1 MTRKDSWFTMG
12 VKGSRLWLW
21 ALAAAVL
28 MQTLTAFL
36 TRIFPVIGPALT
48 DAAGVPSEYIGY
60 LAAVNS
66 IGTMWY
72 LVAAGAL
79 LPRLGPLRA
88 LQLGTLIGAAGLLFA
103 LFGSWW
109 ALVAASLLI
118 GFGYGPSPTAGSEML
133 MQYAPVRHRSFVFS
147 VKQSGVPLGG
157 AVAGILVPALL
168 ALGGW
173 RVACIGSALLVL
185 ALTVLVEPLRSPI
198 DRSRDRDRIF
208 RLRDLLD
215 PRMLRTPLH
224 ALSGDRA
231 LQLCTAASVCFAIVQ
246 GSLLAFFVTYA
257 MLRIDLSLAMAGMAF
272 SLMQLTGVGGRVM
285 AGWVADRVH
294 SPRGVLVGLG
304 IASSLTIAVVAALT
318 PSWPGWAVQMVAAV
332 AGVASTSW
340 NGVFMAEL
348 SQLAPPGRVG
358 EVAAA
363 ATFFTFI
370 GYVVGPAAFGWGL
383 SQGISYATAFAI
395 LALVPLCGVVALA
408 FAGGRFPKTSSPL

>member
-1 MTRKDSWFTMG
+1 MAPADSCFTMR
-12 VKGSRLWLW
+12 VKDSRLWFW

-48 DAAGVPSEYIGY
+48 DAAGVPPEYIGY

-72 LVAAGAL
+72 LVAAGDM

-88 LQLGTLIGAAGLLFA
+88 LQLGTVIGLAGLLFA

-109 ALVAASLLI
+109 ALVVASLLI
-118 GFGYGPSPTAGSEML
+118 GFGYGPSPTAGSEVL

-157 AVAGILVPALL
+157 ALAGVLVPALL
-168 ALGGW
+168 ALAGW
-173 RVACIGSALLVL
+173 RGACIGSALLVL
-185 ALTVLVEPLRSPI
+185 ALTLLVEPLRSAI
-198 DRSRDRDRIF
+198 DRGRDRKRRF
-208 RLRDLLD
+208 RLHDLLD
-215 PRMLRTPLH
+215 PRMLRTPWQ

-231 LQLCTAASVCFAIVQ
+231 LLLCTAASACFAIVQ

-257 MLRIDLSLAMAGMAF
+257 MVRIDLSLAVAGIAF
-272 SLMQLTGVGGRVM
+272 SIMQLTGVGGRVM

-294 SPRGVLVGLG
+294 SPRSVLIALGV
-304 IASSLTIAVVAALT
+304 ASSVTVAVVAAMS
-318 PSWPGWAVQMVAAV
+318 PSWPRWAVQVVAAV

-363 ATFFTFI
+363 ATFFTFV
-370 GYVVGPAAFGWGL
+370 GYVIGPATFGWAL
-383 SQGISYATAFAI
+383 TQGISYAIAFAI
-395 LALVPLCGVVALA
+395 LAVVPLCGVAAIALA
-408 FAGGRFPKTSSPL
+408 GSRSPEAPPGA

>member
-1 MTRKDSWFTMG
+1 MARTDSYFTMR
-12 VKGSRLWLW
+12 VRDSRLWFW

-72 LVAAGAL
+72 LVAAGNL

-88 LQLGTLIGAAGLLFA
+88 LQVGTLVGLLGLVVA

-109 ALVAASLLI
+109 ALVTASLLI
-118 GFGYGPSPTAGSEML
+118 GFGYGPSPTAGSEVL
-133 MQYAPVRHRSFVFS
+133 MQYAPARHRSFVFS

-157 AVAGILVPALL
+157 ALAGILVPALL
-168 ALGGW
+168 APAGW
-173 RVACIGSALLVL
+173 RGACIGSALLVL
-185 ALTVLVEPLRSPI
+185 AMIGLVEPLRSPI
-198 DRSRDRDRIF
+198 DSGRDRNRTF

-231 LQLCTAASVCFAIVQ
+231 LLLCTAASACFAIVQ

-257 MLRIDLSLAMAGMAF
+257 MVRIDLGLAVAGVAF
-272 SLMQLTGVGGRVM
+272 SIMQLTGVGGRVM
-285 AGWVADRVH
+285 AGWAADRVH
-294 SPRGVLVGLG
+294 SPRGVLIALG
-304 IASSLTIAVVAALT
+304 VASSLTIGVVAALT
-318 PSWPGWAVQMVAAV
+318 PSWPAWAIQVVAAV

-370 GYVVGPAAFGWGL
+370 GYVVGPAAFGWAL
-383 SQGISYATAFAI
+383 TQGTSYAMAFAI
-395 LALVPLCGVVALA
+395 LAIVPIFGVVALA
-408 FAGGRFPKTSSPL
+408 FVGGRSPQAAPRA

>member
-1 MTRKDSWFTMG
+1 MARTYSYFTLRMKD
-12 VKGSRLWLW
+12 SRLWFW

-36 TRIFPVIGPALT
+36 TRIFPVIGPPLT
-48 DAAGVPSEYIGY
+48 DATGVPAEYIGY

-72 LVAAGAL
+72 LVAAGDL

-88 LQLGTLIGAAGLLFA
+88 LQLGTLIGLLGLIFA
-103 LFGSWW
+103 LFGNWW
-109 ALVAASLLI
+109 SLVVASLLI
-118 GFGYGPSPTAGSEML
+118 GFGYGPSPTAGSEVL
-133 MQYAPVRHRSFVFS
+133 MRYAPARHRSFVFS

-157 AVAGILVPALL
+157 AIAGILVPALL
-168 ALGGW
+168 AVAGW
-173 RVACIGSALLVL
+173 RGACIASVLLVL
-185 ALTVLVEPLRSPI
+185 AMIVLVEPLRSAI
-198 DRSRDRDRIF
+198 DQCRDRNRTF
-208 RLRDLLD
+208 RLRDLFD

-231 LQLCTAASVCFAIVQ
+231 LQLCTAASVCFAVAQ

-257 MLRIDLSLAMAGMAF
+257 MVRIDLSLAVAGLAF
-272 SLMQLTGVGGRVM
+272 SIMQLTGVGGRVM
-285 AGWVADRVH
+285 AGWAADRVH
-294 SPRGVLVGLG
+294 SPRGVLIALG
-304 IASSLTIAVVAALT
+304 VASSLIIGVVAALT
-318 PSWPGWAVQMVAAV
+318 PSWPAWAIQVVAAV

-358 EVAAA
+358 EIAAA

-370 GYVVGPAAFGWGL
+370 GYVVGPATIGWAL
-383 SQGISYATAFAI
+383 TQKMSYSMAFAI
-395 LALVPLCGVVALA
+395 LALVPACGVVALA
-408 FAGGRFPKTSSPL
+408 FAGGRRPQTRVS